1 MDNFEGVKVSKV
13 VITYGTFDMFHVGH
27 LKLLQRLSEMADRV
41 IVAVSTDEFNLGK
54 GKKTLIP
61 YEQRAQIVESIKYVD
76 LVIPE
81 ESWEQ
86 KLQDVKKYDVDI
98 FAIGEDWKGKFDFLS
113 DLCEVRY
120 LERTK
125 DISTT
130 ELKRSLKNF
139 LSIPQ
144 EDLRQAFEVLEL
156 LRRDLE

>member
-1 MDNFEGVKVSKV
+1 MTKT
-13 VITYGTFDMFHVGH
+13 VITYGTFDMFHIGH
-27 LKLLQRLSEMADRV
+27 LKLLRRLSEIGDRV
-41 IVAVSTDEFNLGK
+41 IVAVSTDEFNTLK

-61 YEQRAQIVESIKYVD
+61 FEQRAAIVEAIDCVD

-81 ESWEQ
+81 HDWDQ
-86 KLQDVKKYDVDI
+86 KVLDVKKYDVDT
-98 FAIGEDWKGKFDFLS
+98 FAIGKDWEGKFDFLKEYC
-113 DLCEVRY
+113 DVVY

-139 LSIPQ
+139 LSISS
-144 EDLRQAFEVLEL
+144 EDLGKAFEVLEM

>member
-1 MDNFEGVKVSKV
+1 MTKT

-27 LKLLQRLSEMADRV
+27 LNLLKRLSEMGGKV
-41 IVAVSTDEFNLGK
+41 IVAVSTDEFNLKK

-61 YEQRAQIVESIKYVD
+61 YEQRAAIVESIKYVD

-86 KLQDVKKYDVDI
+86 KLSDVKEHGVDV
-98 FAIGEDWKGKFDFLS
+98 FAIGQDWEGKFDFLK
-113 DLCEVRY
+113 DLCEVVY

-130 ELKRSLKNF
+130 DLKRSLTRF
-139 LSIPQ
+139 LSIPHK
-144 EDLRQAFEVLEL
+144 DLIQAFEVLEM